1 MGGETL
7 MAVQMNFESL
17 GQLSLNRDAT
27 VQIGWQLFEGE
38 FPPLINHTN
47 NFTFGGTGGLRLRLS
62 TVDHDHLIFRYS
74 VSVVGGGTGVV
85 VFPQSYVFPKVV

>member
-1 MGGETL
+1 
-7 MAVQMNFESL
+7 MAIEMNVENL
-17 GQLSLNRDAT
+17 GQLSVSRSAT
-27 VQIGWQLFEGE
+27 VPIPIGWQLFEGE

-62 TVDHDHLIFRYS
+62 TVDHDHLSFRYS